1 MRVLGLIGLLLAL
14 LSVGW
19 MAREQLGA
27 LGLMTTPPAETGQA
41 TAPGQ
46 QVQQIKRQ
54 LDQLMQTPRPLPED
68 AR

>member
-27 LGLMTTPPAETGQA
+27 LGFDRAEQGCH
-41 TAPGQ
+41 
-46 QVQQIKRQ
+46 
-54 LDQLMQTPRPLPED
+54 DED
-68 AR
+68 EGEE